1 MTGPELKDAL
11 ATLGWS
17 QRHLAFLLGC
27 NTNLPTWWAR
37 GDLTVPPD
45 IGDWL
50 HELAAFHAR
59 HPVPQSWRQRAR
71 VAHDYS

>member
-1 MTGPELKDAL
+1 MTGAELAAAL

-17 QRHLAFLLGC
+17 QRHLAIKLGC

-37 GDLTVPPD
+37 GQVAVPQD

-50 HELAAFHAR
+50 YELAEFHAR
-59 HPVPQSWRQRAR
+59 HPVPQTWRQRAR
-71 VAHDYS
+71 AA